1 MADFPTSIDNLIHY
15 VEGRHQHGAPLD
27 YLGEAMT
34 VSSVLTDQADE
45 LLGHFVNRAR
55 RSGQSWTEIGARMGV
70 SKQAVRKRFVP
81 HWDGSDPIPQGKLF
95 SRFTLYT
102 RRALLV
108 ADAMARQA
116 GTARIDASDMA
127 AALLSEPD
135 GLAAM
140 IITDTGITSEDL
152 HAALGT
158 SVASCDTEPTAPRLQ
173 ALQFTDDA
181 MAALRC
187 THAATLRLGHN
198 YVGTEHLL
206 LGILSAD
213 SPTASTLTTLGV
225 NAHLVERAI
234 NLEVARIE
242 AERGLGQSETSQ

>member
-1 MADFPTSIDNLIHY
+1 MAEFPTSIDTLIQY
-15 VEGRHQHGAPLD
+15 VERRHPHGAPLD

-34 VSSVLTDQADE
+34 VSSVLTDQADA

-81 HWDGSDPIPQGKLF
+81 RWDGSDPIPQGKLF
-95 SRFTLYT
+95 SRFTLYA

-108 ADAMARQA
+108 ADAMTRQA
-116 GTARIDASDMA
+116 GTACVDARDMA

-135 GLAAM
+135 GLAAI
-140 IITDTGITSEDL
+140 IITDTGIASEDL

-181 MAALRC
+181 MAVLRC

-206 LGILSAD
+206 LGILSTD
-213 SPTASTLTTLGV
+213 SPAASTLTTLGL
-225 NAHLVERAI
+225 NANLVERAI
-234 NLEVARIE
+234 NDEVARIQ

>member
-1 MADFPTSIDNLIHY
+1 MADSPTSIDNLIHY
-15 VEGRHQHGAPLD
+15 VERLHPDGEPLD
-27 YLGEAMT
+27 YVGEAMT
-34 VSSVLTDQADE
+34 VSSLLTDQADA

-81 HWDGSDPIPQGKLF
+81 QWDGSDPIPQGKLF

-116 GTARIDASDMA
+116 GTPRIDAADMA

-135 GLAAM
+135 GLAVK
-140 IITDTGITSEDL
+140 IITDTGVASEDM

-158 SVASCDTEPTAPRLQ
+158 SAVSCDTEPTAPRLQ

-181 MAALRC
+181 MAVLRS

-206 LGILSAD
+206 LGILSVEGT
-213 SPTASTLTTLGV
+213 TARTLTALGLD
-225 NAHLVERAI
+225 AALVERAI
-234 NLEVARIE
+234 NDEVARIQ
-242 AERGLGQSETSQ
+242 ADRGPGQSETP

>member
-45 LLGHFVNRAR
+45 LLGHVVNRAR

-116 GTARIDASDMA
+116 GTTRIDASDMA

-187 THAATLRLGHN
+187 THVATLRLGHN

>member
-1 MADFPTSIDNLIHY
+1 
-15 VEGRHQHGAPLD
+15 
-27 YLGEAMT
+27 
-34 VSSVLTDQADE
+34 VSSLLTDQADA

-81 HWDGSDPIPQGKLF
+81 QWDGSDPIPEGKLF
-95 SRFTLYT
+95 SRFTLYA

-108 ADAMARQA
+108 ADSMARQA
-116 GTARIDASDMA
+116 GTNRIDAGDMA

-135 GLAAM
+135 GLAAK
-140 IITDTGITSEDL
+140 IINDAGIAGDDV

-158 SVASCDTEPTAPRLQ
+158 SAASCDTEPTAPRLQ

-181 MAALRC
+181 MAVLRG

-198 YVGTEHLL
+198 YVGTEHVL
-206 LGILSAD
+206 LGILSAEG
-213 SPTASTLTTLGV
+213 PTASTLAALGV
-225 NAHLVERAI
+225 DAPRAERAI
-234 NLEVARIE
+234 NDEVARIQ
-242 AERGLGQSETSQ
+242 ADRLP

>member
-15 VEGRHQHGAPLD
+15 VERLHPHGAPLD

-34 VSSVLTDQADE
+34 VSSVLTDQADA

-55 RSGQSWTEIGARMGV
+55 RSGESWTEIGARMGV
-70 SKQAVRKRFVP
+70 SKQAARKRFVP
-81 HWDGSDPIPQGKLF
+81 RWDGSDPIPQGKLF
-95 SRFTLYT
+95 SRFTLYA

-116 GTARIDASDMA
+116 GTTRIDAGDMA
-127 AALLSEPD
+127 AALLGEPD
-135 GLAAM
+135 GLAAI
-140 IITDTGITSEDL
+140 IITDTGIAGEDM

-158 SVASCDTEPTAPRLQ
+158 SVASCGTEPTLPRLQ

-181 MAALRC
+181 MAALRA
-187 THAATLRLGHN
+187 THNATLRLGHN

-206 LGILSAD
+206 LGILSVD
-213 SPTASTLTTLGV
+213 SPTASTLTTLGL
-225 NAHLVERAI
+225 NAPVVERAI
-234 NLEVARIE
+234 NHEVARIE
-242 AERGLGQSETSQ
+242 AERGLVQSETSQ

>member
-116 GTARIDASDMA
+116 GTTRIDASDMA